1 MSNDRHPVVSTEC
14 VKAQLVRMVL
24 SVFDIQGIW
33 IEQKMKTV
41 WLVDGIT
48 AKKDH
53 RNARHFVLS
62 GTKDGIEWDDCAF
75 VGTMEGNI
83 LMWRDQKNTGT
94 VYTWARRGEGRT
106 KKKSRKTNSAAAPQ
120 FAGELAKRY
129 LCDPRGLRY
138 VCMYVCM
145 YGQISEKQMSAVST
159 PIETRNCTFV
169 SC

>member
-62 GTKDGIEWDDCAF
+62 GTKDGIVWEDCGYI
-75 VGTMEGNI
+75 GTMEGN
-83 LMWRDQKNTGT
+83 LLLWRDQKRAGT
-94 VYTWARRGEGRT
+94 VYTWARKGEGRRKRIEKLRT
-106 KKKSRKTNSAAAPQ
+106 NRKTNLAVALQ
-120 FAGELAKRY
+120 FAGELAKRH
-129 LCDPRGLRY
+129 LCGPRGLPY
-138 VCMYVCM
+138 V
-145 YGQISEKQMSAVST
+145 
-159 PIETRNCTFV
+159 
-169 SC
+169 